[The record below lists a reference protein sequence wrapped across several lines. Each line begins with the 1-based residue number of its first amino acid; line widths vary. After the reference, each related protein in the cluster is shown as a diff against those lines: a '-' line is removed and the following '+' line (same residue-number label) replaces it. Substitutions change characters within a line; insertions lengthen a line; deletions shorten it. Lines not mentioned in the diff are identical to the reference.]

1 MKKSMPAYVAALSE
15 ESFSV
20 LEEIFEDKYQ
30 KFIEFYWLIREYSD
44 FITKIKYKK
53 TKKEILK
60 ISVKLDGID
69 IDRVYDDIRDQIT
82 EKDNVKISKGDELI
96 HLEIHKDEM
105 MTLK

>member
-15 ESFSV
+15 DSFNI

-44 FITKIKYKK
+44 FITKLKYKK

-60 ISVKLDGID
+60 ISIRLEGID
-69 IDRVYDDIRDQIT
+69 IDNVYDDLIDQIS
-82 EKDNVKISKGDELI
+82 ERDNIEITKSDEEI